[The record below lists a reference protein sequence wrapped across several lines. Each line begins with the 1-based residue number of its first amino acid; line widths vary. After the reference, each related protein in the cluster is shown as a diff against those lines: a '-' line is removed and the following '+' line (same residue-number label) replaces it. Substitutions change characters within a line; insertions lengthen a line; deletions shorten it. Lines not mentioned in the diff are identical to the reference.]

1 MISVPLSFTSLHAAG
16 SELIMLLIVA
26 GPNARA
32 SISLG
37 MYSVWGRLY
46 VMGLVASE
54 TVGCR
59 GLRIVVTLGSPRISL
74 VVSVLVRLKAGA
86 SRAVLVFFALSSGD
100 GCLGVLLI

>member
-1 MISVPLSFTSLHAAG
+1 MMSVPLSFTSLHSAG

-37 MYSVWGRLY
+37 MYSVWGRLF
-46 VMGLVASE
+46 VMGLVVSGS
-54 TVGCR
+54 VGGR
-59 GLRIVVTLGSPRISL
+59 GLRSTVTLGSPMVSL
-74 VVSVLVRLKAGA
+74 IVSVLVRLGAGA
-86 SRAVLVFFALSSGD
+86 SRAVRVFGALSSGA